1 MNKIII
7 GAAIGV
13 GIGYLARKLQE
24 EGFLDQLSDDIDVL
38 ASKTKKKVKNAWDEN
53 KNEAEYLGERAKD
66 TFQKGKEKL
75 DDMHN

>member
-53 KNEAEYLGERAKD
+53 KNEAEYLKERAQD
-66 TFQKGKEKL
+66 ALQKEKEKL